1 MKEQSNELNDIT
13 ITKDQVIEALDGKHF
28 LKKSATEALKALV
41 CCSTGNVVKMT
52 VADLSR
58 LIQVNPRACYRI
70 INKLQKDGYIMAQ
83 KNEEMGHKLSEYI
96 INPNKLLA
104 LVKEYRVFK
113 FGQIFLSESIDNK
126 REKN

>member
-28 LKKSATEALKALV
+28 LKKNATEALKALV
-41 CCSTGNVVKMT
+41 CCSTGNIVKMT

-58 LIQVNPRACYRI
+58 LIQVEPKACYRI
-70 INKLQKDGYIMAQ
+70 IKKLQKDGYIIAQ
-83 KNEEMGHKLSEYI
+83 RNEEIGLKLSEYI

-104 LVKEYRVFK
+104 LVKDYRVFK
-113 FGQIFLSESIDNK
+113 FGKIFLEESIENK
-126 REKN
+126 RGKN